1 MIFNLLIYFFI
12 VFFAR
17 NLIFKIMKKLLCL
30 FSATLLVLT
39 SCSSDDDTASAPT
52 ILLKKASYV
61 STGESFTTDFTYSG
75 NKLVS
80 SVDNDGYKTT
90 FTYSGDLITKI
101 VDTDDKGVVD
111 QTTELTYTNGKLTTE
126 VSLESGDDY
135 KYKTKYV
142 HNADGTISFEEFRVS
157 VATGV
162 EQEYGYIGKYTFK
175 NGNLVK
181 KEKSYYGTNSS
192 ETYEYDAKNN
202 PFKNVVGF
210 NLLVND
216 EEGAYVNNIVKITYS
231 NSTDIYTNTYKYNA
245 ESFPTEQKGFYNGAS
260 DGTTTFAY

>member
-1 MIFNLLIYFFI
+1 
-12 VFFAR
+12 
-17 NLIFKIMKKLLCL
+17 MKKLLYL
-30 FSATLLVLT
+30 FSATLLVLS
-39 SCSSDDDTASAPT
+39 SCSSDDDTTSAPT
-52 ILLKKASYV
+52 TTVLLKKSSYV

-80 SVDNDGYKTT
+80 SVDSFGDKTT
-90 FTYSGDLITKI
+90 FTYTGELITKI
-101 VDTDDKGVVD
+101 VDTDNKGVVD
-111 QTTELTYTNGKLTTE
+111 QTTEFTYTNGKLTSE
-126 VSLESGDDY
+126 ISLETGDDY

-142 HNADGTISFEEFRVS
+142 HNTDGTISFEDFRVA
-157 VATGV
+157 VATGK
-162 EQEYGYIGKYTFK
+162 EEEYGYIGKYTFK

-216 EEGAYVNNIVKITYS
+216 EEGAYVNNIVKRTYS
-231 NSTDIYTNTYKYNA
+231 NSTDIYTNTYEYKYNA

-260 DGTTTFAY
+260 DGISTFTY